1 MAVVDFEQDPTA
13 PYGTGNFRDDKGRVM
28 YLHDPDTAQSFV
40 KTMRGAP
47 SSPAAPDL
55 RLAEN
60 RPPPTESFSPGAA
73 LIDRLDQS
81 QVMSDVPAPSPGM
94 PPEAPGAPP
103 AAAPPSPAPAAAP
116 APAAPAGPA
125 GAPPAAPGANPGATL
140 VQNWQAADDSIAQR
154 SQPREAP
161 VPKPNPS
168 GGVPLYSVHSGD
180 QVSVEEGRPIENV
193 IEQIGEEEPLV
204 KQDIDLRR
212 KTARERDQIVDAG
225 YRAGMGGTEVAYSQA
240 FHEGTRAIEA
250 RQAAEKELARVN
262 QEIRRIDSSLDPDRV
277 IKNMST
283 GKRVGMVIL
292 AALNGAFGAL
302 IGQKEN
308 GVITALNLEIE
319 RDIDR
324 QKHEVANKKISLNND
339 FKRYLDAGL
348 DAKQAEA
355 LARGKLEAAV
365 AGYKELETKRTSA
378 SGENARQTELLI
390 QPLLQAWTQ
399 RKGDLL
405 KEGEAKVKRTR
416 DEGITHQI
424 PPPSPFAT
432 PQGALAQLGV
442 DKERVEQANAKQV
455 GDVLGHPVSPEE
467 AAKLIQDKQE
477 FASKVAVN
485 TATRGN
491 VRALAEKMGLK
502 VTPGGISGEP
512 DPGVRPLGATAFSD
526 QAREVDRYWSAMKE
540 SKIMAMAREPS
551 AKLQDHFGQA
561 IDRPFY
567 DSDVV
572 PLLNQIW
579 GMLNRAD
586 KNLRQGYGEAATLYD
601 NTPTQPPSPAPGAR
615 PPAPAGKPGHTKPP
629 TAAPTPGGD
638 LRSE

>member
-47 SSPAAPDL
+47 SSPDL

-94 PPEAPGAPP
+94 PPEAP
-103 AAAPPSPAPAAAP
+103 AAPPAAP
-116 APAAPAGPA
+116 APAATPAPAPPAGPP

-140 VQNWQAADDSIAQR
+140 VQNWQTANDSIAQR
-154 SQPREAP
+154 SQPRAAP

-180 QVSVEEGRPIENV
+180 QVAVEEGRPIENV
-193 IEQIGEEEPLV
+193 LEQIGEEAPLV
-204 KQDIDLRR
+204 KQHVDLLR
-212 KTARERDQIVDAG
+212 KTAAEKDQATDKA
-225 YRAGMGGTEVAYSQA
+225 YRSGMGGTEVAYSQA

-283 GKRVGMVIL
+283 GKRIGMVIL

-308 GVITALNLEIE
+308 GVLTALNLEIE

-324 QKHEVANKKISLNND
+324 QKHEVANRKISLNND

-365 AGYKELETKRTSA
+365 AGYRELETKRTAA
-378 SGENARQTELLI
+378 SGENARQTELLV
-390 QPLLQAWTQ
+390 QPILQAWTQ
-399 RKGDLL
+399 RKGELL
-405 KEGEAKVKRTR
+405 QQGEDKVRRTR
-416 DEGITHQI
+416 DEGVTHQI

-442 DKERVEQANAKQV
+442 NKEKIEQKNAEQV
-455 GDVLGHPVSPEE
+455 GNVLKHPVSPEE
-467 AAKLIQDKQE
+467 AARLLQDKQE
-477 FASKVAVN
+477 FAMRNSTNVQSLSAVHAVASKV
-485 TATRGN
+485 
-491 VRALAEKMGLK
+491 GLRWDPK
-502 VTPGGISGEP
+502 TQSYIGEA
-512 DPGVRPLGATAFSD
+512 DPGTRPFGIELLSSD
-526 QAREVDRYWSAMKE
+526 TAREVNRLWTGVKQAQTYGAP
-540 SKIMAMAREPS
+540 REPAAS
-551 AKLQDHFGQA
+551 LEKQFGSA
-561 IDRPFY
+561 IDRPTR
-567 DSDVV
+567 DADIPSV
-572 PLLNQIW
+572 LT
-579 GMLNRAD
+579 MLRRRVELQQN
-586 KNLRQGYGEAATLYD
+586 NLRQGYGEAATLFD
-601 NTPTQPPSPAPGAR
+601 RTPKEGGRAQPEEEQMNA
-615 PPAPAGKPGHTKPP
+615 
-629 TAAPTPGGD
+629 PGGD